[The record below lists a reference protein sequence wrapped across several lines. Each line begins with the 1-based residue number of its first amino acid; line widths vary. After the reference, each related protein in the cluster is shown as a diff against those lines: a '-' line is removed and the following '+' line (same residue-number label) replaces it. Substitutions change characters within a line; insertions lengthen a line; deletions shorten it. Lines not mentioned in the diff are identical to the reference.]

1 MGFIPPPPPDRMV
14 MRVGETVVDL
24 TQYLPHYAWLCLYCR
39 SNQPASR
46 DDCRN
51 CGAPKPGV
59 EEAAAWVADQF
70 AARLELKPWE

>member
-1 MGFIPPPPPDRMV
+1 MGFIPPPPPDRMT

-24 TQYLPHYAWLCLYCR
+24 TQYMPQYGWLCLYCHTVQ
-39 SNQPASR
+39 SAHR

-51 CGAPKPGV
+51 CGAPKPGI

-70 AARLELKPWE
+70 AARLGIKRP